1 MIHLHG
7 YRLLKSFDMR
17 LVSVSQHRRL
27 EEPNLSEAT
36 GGNDS
41 EGMVLDVD
49 EGISLELRMGSRYRE
64 NER

>member
-1 MIHLHG
+1 
-7 YRLLKSFDMR
+7 MR

-49 EGISLELRMGSRYRE
+49 VDEGVADGVAIQGKLEAIG
-64 NER
+64 